1 MTKEKKLKNCNKI
14 MTKDKTNK
22 FRKEK
27 KLSKIKKI
35 LQKEI
40 TLKKI

>member
-1 MTKEKKLKNCNKI
+1 

-27 KLSKIKKI
+27 KLSKIKKN
-35 LQKEI
+35 I
-40 TLKKI
+40 TKRDNLKKN